1 MALPEPTGPEP
12 SDEAEAGT
20 MANATRGEAPSG
32 LAQPAD
38 ESDPETVAATDA
50 GAAEAAE
57 LIALIDRLEGV
68 LERSGLAELEV
79 GSGATTIV
87 LRSATAVATQPA
99 ALTSAPAS
107 PSVDDGHA
115 GSPADAASTGHRSVT
130 APLTGIYYGAPS
142 PDAAPYVRVG
152 GSVVVGQVIGLI
164 EAMKLYN
171 EIKSDIA
178 GRVVR
183 VVAEN
188 GKLVKAKQALI
199 EVEPS

>member
-1 MALPEPTGPEP
+1 MDEGPIVLPGSPTDADRPP
-12 SDEAEAGT
+12 AEAG
-20 MANATRGEAPSG
+20 RV
-32 LAQPAD
+32 PAD
-38 ESDPETVAATDA
+38 TVASPDAPPA
-50 GAAEAAE
+50 GAAADEAAE
-57 LIALIDRLEGV
+57 LIALIDRLEIV

-79 GSGATTIV
+79 GSGGTTIV
-87 LRSATAVATQPA
+87 LRSAGAIIPA
-99 ALTSAPAS
+99 AAA
-107 PSVDDGHA
+107 GAQH
-115 GSPADAASTGHRSVT
+115 GSPASTDGREAPTAATPMEPEASGHHMVV
-130 APLTGIYYGAPS
+130 APLTGLYYSAPS

-152 GSVVVGQVIGLI
+152 AQVVVGQVIGLI

-183 VVAEN
+183 MAAEN

>member
-1 MALPEPTGPEP
+1 MDEPTIPVRDDAVASVPSDGPETRP
-12 SDEAEAGT
+12 TMPTPNDAAE
-20 MANATRGEAPSG
+20 
-32 LAQPAD
+32 
-38 ESDPETVAATDA
+38 
-50 GAAEAAE
+50 AEAAE

-68 LERSGLAELEV
+68 LDRSGLAELEV
-79 GSGATTIV
+79 GAGETTVV
-87 LRSATAVATQPA
+87 LRSVASLGLAPS
-99 ALTSAPAS
+99 SAPAG
-107 PSVDDGHA
+107 PTTA
-115 GSPADAASTGHRSVT
+115 AAPGSPTAAAVSPEPEPSRHHAVV
-130 APLTGIYYGAPS
+130 APLTGIYYSAPS

-152 GSVVVGQVIGLI
+152 AQVVVGQVIGLI

-183 VVAEN
+183 LAAEN

>member
-1 MALPEPTGPEP
+1 VDERPSAIPEQPGRTRRQRSQSSRPATNVGESLNDGDPDQDHLPE
-12 SDEAEAGT
+12 SD
-20 MANATRGEAPSG
+20 
-32 LAQPAD
+32 
-38 ESDPETVAATDA
+38 
-50 GAAEAAE
+50 EAAE

-87 LRSATAVATQPA
+87 LRSATSLSNATGIGVSAPPPTALDGQPA
-99 ALTSAPAS
+99 ASASGPIEPDS
-107 PSVDDGHA
+107 SGLHPI
-115 GSPADAASTGHRSVT
+115 T
-130 APLTGIYYGAPS
+130 APLTGIYYTAPS

-152 GSVVVGQVIGLI
+152 AQVVIGQVIGLI

-183 VVAEN
+183 LAAEG
-188 GKLVKAKQALI
+188 GKLVKAKQVLI

>member
-1 MALPEPTGPEP
+1 MDEGPIVLPGSSAEASRPTADAVAGPEAMP
-12 SDEAEAGT
+12 
-20 MANATRGEAPSG
+20 AN
-32 LAQPAD
+32 
-38 ESDPETVAATDA
+38 AATD
-50 GAAEAAE
+50 EAAE
-57 LIALIDRLEGV
+57 LIALIDRLETV

-79 GSGATTIV
+79 GSGGTTIV
-87 LRSATAVATQPA
+87 LRSAGAIVPISAVGAQLGSSPSAAIGHDVPPA
-99 ALTSAPAS
+99 ATSIEPEAS
-107 PSVDDGHA
+107 GH
-115 GSPADAASTGHRSVT
+115 HMVV
-130 APLTGIYYGAPS
+130 APLTGLYYTAPS

-152 GSVVVGQVIGLI
+152 AQVVVGQVIGLI

-183 VVAEN
+183 MAAEN

>member
-1 MALPEPTGPEP
+1 VDEQPLPAPEESVDMASTPL
-12 SDEAEAGT
+12 D
-20 MANATRGEAPSG
+20 
-32 LAQPAD
+32 
-38 ESDPETVAATDA
+38 
-50 GAAEAAE
+50 AEAALALLPVADEATE

-87 LRSATAVATQPA
+87 LRSASSMAPLTRPSPPPPA
-99 ALTSAPAS
+99 PEPEAPR
-107 PSVDDGHA
+107 
-115 GSPADAASTGHRSVT
+115 PADAAIEPEPSRHHAVL
-130 APLTGIYYGAPS
+130 APLTGIYYTAPS

-152 GSVVVGQVIGLI
+152 AQIVVGQVIGLI

-171 EIKSDIA
+171 EIKSDVA

-183 VVAEN
+183 LAAEN
-188 GKLVKAKQALI
+188 GKLVKAKQALM

>member
-1 MALPEPTGPEP
+1 MDEQPMMFPGLPPAVEPTGAA
-12 SDEAEAGT
+12 D
-20 MANATRGEAPSG
+20 APPVDG
-32 LAQPAD
+32 GVVPGQPA
-38 ESDPETVAATDA
+38 T
-50 GAAEAAE
+50 GEAAE

-87 LRSATAVATQPA
+87 LRSAAAVSP
-99 ALTSAPAS
+99 APAIGHT
-107 PSVDDGHA
+107 PAPDAARDGEPA
-115 GSPADAASTGHRSVT
+115 GSPGAGPSEPEPSRHHAVV
-130 APLTGIYYGAPS
+130 APLTGIYYTAPS

-152 GSVVVGQVIGLI
+152 AQVVVGQVIGLI

-171 EIKSDIA
+171 EIKSDVA

-183 VVAEN
+183 LAAEN